1 VGDASSLFWGLA
13 FGSIGLG
20 LFIYG
25 RNQKALV
32 PLFCGIAL
40 MIIPYFVSSTLTLVL
55 IGVALT
61 VIPYFIRY

>member
-1 VGDASSLFWGLA
+1 VGDASSLFWGLV

-40 MIIPYFVSSTLTLVL
+40 MIFPYFVANTVALVL
-55 IGVALT
+55 IGVALM
-61 VIPYFIRY
+61 VIPYFVRY